1 MMVSAQKDGQVIRS
15 TTLAS
20 DGAFS
25 LSYLDSALSPYDL
38 VITAPAKATA
48 AVKGVPAVNAVT
60 AISTVAAKITMVASP
75 TAKASGTVGLA
86 PGGPAAIPSVR
97 ATQAIG
103 TAPNNI
109 PVAEVSYVNAPVGT
123 TYELALPTGPARLAL
138 FAPGVPLSFS
148 DQGTKS
154 SYSLEASAPGYST
167 VPTAVLDV
175 PVTQNFTL
183 NPAP

>member
-1 MMVSAQKDGQVIRS
+1 
-15 TTLAS
+15 
-20 DGAFS
+20 
-25 LSYLDSALSPYDL
+25 
-38 VITAPAKATA
+38 
-48 AVKGVPAVNAVT
+48 VPAVNAVT
-60 AISTVAAKITMVASP
+60 AISTAAAKITMVTSP

-86 PGGPAAIPSVR
+86 AGGPTAIPSVR

-103 TAPNNI
+103 AAPDNI
-109 PVAEVSYVNAPVGT
+109 PVAEIAHVNAPVGT
-123 TYELALPTGPARLAL
+123 AYELTLPTGPARLAV
-138 FAPGVPLSFS
+138 FASGVPLSFS